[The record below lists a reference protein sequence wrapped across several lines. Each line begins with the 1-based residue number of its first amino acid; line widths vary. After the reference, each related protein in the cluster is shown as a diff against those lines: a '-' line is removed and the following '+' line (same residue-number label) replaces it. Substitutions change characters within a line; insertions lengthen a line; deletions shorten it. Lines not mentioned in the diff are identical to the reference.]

1 MSSAKSH
8 KAVVNLIVSIV
19 ICVAIIIALML
30 PGWIL
35 PKMNKSSGS
44 ASAAE
49 ESGEEAAAEASAVS
63 GETSG
68 STAAAP
74 AAQYETEGTAQTQD
88 QIEAPS
94 TTCFKGDVV
103 VSYVTKDMDKGTIVI
118 RVDNNTS
125 AEIVTFGM
133 PTDNV
138 DGTDIIVSYPANQAV
153 NAVKVPAG
161 EFRTI
166 AYKVNSDALA
176 GKKYVFGGKFKA
188 TDGYEDSDL
197 TYSLEF
203 ETD

>member
-8 KAVVNLIVSIV
+8 KAVVNLIVSVI

-35 PKMNKSSGS
+35 PKMNKSGS
-44 ASAAE
+44 TTAGDDSEVVAE
-49 ESGEEAAAEASAVS
+49 ESSA
-63 GETSG
+63 
-68 STAAAP
+68 
-74 AAQYETEGTAQTQD
+74 EGTAQTQD
-88 QIEAPS
+88 QIDAPS

-125 AEIVTFGM
+125 NEVVTFGM

-166 AYKVNSDALA
+166 AYKVNEEALG

-188 TDGYEDSDL
+188 ADGYDDADL

>member
-8 KAVVNLIVSIV
+8 KAVVNLIVSVI

-35 PKMNKSSGS
+35 PKMNKSGS
-44 ASAAE
+44 TTAGDDSEVVAGESSAAGE
-49 ESGEEAAAEASAVS
+49 QSGTEAS
-63 GETSG
+63 
-68 STAAAP
+68 AP

-88 QIEAPS
+88 QIDAPS

-125 AEIVTFGM
+125 NEVVTFGM

-138 DGTDIIVSYPANQAV
+138 DGTDIIVSYPANQVV

-166 AYKVNSDALA
+166 AYKVNEEALG

-188 TDGYEDSDL
+188 ADGYDDADL